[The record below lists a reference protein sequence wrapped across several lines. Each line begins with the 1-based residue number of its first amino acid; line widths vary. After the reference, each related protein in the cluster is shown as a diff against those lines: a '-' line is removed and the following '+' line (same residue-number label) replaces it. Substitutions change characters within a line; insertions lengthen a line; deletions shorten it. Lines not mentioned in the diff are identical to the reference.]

1 MLSTL
6 RPFFAPL
13 LPSQREWND
22 VDNTLCLWSVEVA
35 MVRMAS
41 IDGQRSWLEAV
52 VISKWVATF
61 ITQE

>member
-1 MLSTL
+1 
-6 RPFFAPL
+6 
-13 LPSQREWND
+13 
-22 VDNTLCLWSVEVA
+22 

-52 VISKWVATF
+52 VISKWDATF